1 MFYLTPSRL
10 QLHQSHQRIQ
20 ITEIRTFRLSI
31 ASSPLSSMEQF
42 DVCFHYK
49 SIPVPHH
56 VQRYSTVRVEL
67 PASHITVH
75 FLEDKKTITAFNN
88 HETYYCV
95 TFAIARFWCNIR
107 HLGLRVPAQ
116 WKLVKM
122 LLWIR
127 RTIKQRNKL
136 HPPRACHLG
145 ETKWFCLVMSSQQS
159 AVVDCSEMSF
169 YVNRIPVNKFTSR
182 IRRKKRKHACV
193 HIYTTPPAPPHCL
206 LMFVFCLRAWAIWN
220 SWCPAFFHSWS
231 LHNCIFKCVLS
242 KVSTQLAMLV
252 LPPVFA

>member
-31 ASSPLSSMEQF
+31 ASSPLSSMEKF

-88 HETYYCV
+88 HETYCV

-169 YVNRIPVNKFTSR
+169 LCLCKQNTCKQ
-182 IRRKKRKHACV
+182 V
-193 HIYTTPPAPPHCL
+193 HIQNKKEKKKTRLCSY
-206 LMFVFCLRAWAIWN
+206 
-220 SWCPAFFHSWS
+220 
-231 LHNCIFKCVLS
+231 LHHTSSSPTLFADVCVLPS
-242 KVSTQLAMLV
+242 GLSHLKFVVSCFLSFMKSS
-252 LPPVFA
+252 